1 MLMESSVVII
11 IKATGEIITVN
22 SQYGDSTVRSSHAQ
36 SLLTLYTLRLRLL
49 IKRTRLFNQYI
60 IYCCS

>member
-11 IKATGEIITVN
+11 IKATGEIITAN
-22 SQYGDSTVRSSHAQ
+22 SQYGDSTVRSSRAQ
-36 SLLTLYTLRLRLL
+36 SLLTLNTLELQLL
-49 IKRTRLFNQYI
+49 IKKTTLFNQYI